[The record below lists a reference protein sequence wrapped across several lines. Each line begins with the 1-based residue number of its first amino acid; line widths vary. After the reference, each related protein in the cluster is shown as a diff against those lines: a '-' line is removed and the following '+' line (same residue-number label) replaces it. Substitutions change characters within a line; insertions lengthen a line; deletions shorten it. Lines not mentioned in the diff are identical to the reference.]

1 MVMVM
6 VMHTITQCILQ
17 SIIYMGRGPRHH
29 AHTITT
35 IIMEAIMYH
44 DDEHHR
50 GALKRASKWLSK
62 GLQKGLRDDPG
73 PLRSQIPWIP
83 DPLDPRSSG
92 SQILWIP
99 DPMMTRSHE
108 DQILVPRYPVASTSP
123 YSSASPRGRCRDY
136 HGECSTCAIPC
147 TLHARMPASMHEHYN
162 ERGCHVLCIACTST
176 FPPSVLLSLS
186 ILSKLRNGDEE
197 SKYSKSISTSYHPED
212 EHEEHYPKS
221 RYSLSSPCSATTT
234 RRAGTLLSSLRRIPT
249 SRYSTILSAEY
260 TNEQVLSTS
269 SNGE

>member
-1 MVMVM
+1 MRIPLLPSSWRPSCIMM
-6 VMHTITQCILQ
+6 MSTIAEP
-17 SIIYMGRGPRHH
+17 SKGPPN
-29 AHTITT
+29 
-35 IIMEAIMYH
+35 
-44 DDEHHR
+44 
-50 GALKRASKWLSK
+50 GSQKASKRVSETI
-62 GLQKGLRDDPG
+62 RDPSDPRSHG
-73 PLRSQIPWIP
+73 SQILWIP
-83 DPLDPRSSG
+83 DPLDPRSHG
-92 SQILWIP
+92 SQIPWIP
-99 DPMMTRSHE
+99 DPMDPRSHE

-221 RYSLSSPCSATTT
+221 RYSLSSPCSATTM
-234 RRAGTLLSSLRRIPT
+234 RRAGTTVWYYGGEHLL
-249 SRYSTILSAEY
+249 
-260 TNEQVLSTS
+260 
-269 SNGE
+269 